1 MAING
6 ISGKSVACLLLYC
19 MGRLDFAV
27 DANVLRVMTRLGWLK
42 HIGAS
47 PAEALA
53 TCDRRVAME
62 HGLLQAPRAPPRL
75 PLPKR
80 PYLASVGGEATMP
93 KLPKMVYGATVD
105 VALSVGEGGGV
116 RVLLLRRRL
125 SPLTAVV
132 PPFKAL
138 KLTPPSMLPSLPPPK
153 GPVAALGSG

>member
-47 PAEALA
+47 PADALA
-53 TCDRRVAME
+53 TCDRRVATE

-80 PYLASVGGEATMP
+80 PYLTSVGGEAMP
-93 KLPKMVYGATVD
+93 KLPKLVYGATVD
-105 VALSVGEGGGV
+105 VALSVGAGGAV

-125 SPLTAVV
+125 SPLTAVA
-132 PPFKAL
+132 PPSKAL

-153 GPVAALGSG
+153 RPVAALGLG